1 LVHRRRIEIAVDL
14 VGEALEKD
22 WDRARLEKELSK
34 RYEEEDISPFRGL
47 ALPADIIDKEMSTLY
62 VVSKYGLGLDE
73 ETSQIFD
80 YERRLEKAAEII
92 MRKEPD
98 ARAKV
103 LELVGEI
110 NSNTLSR
117 IFRVV
122 FTAIILGFR
131 QEEDLIRLLHAAQQL
146 FPEEARTVKKYAR
159 FYIAFKVAEAIAKGD
174 VYDKLTKEALKQS
187 LALRLNLPK
196 ILPDD
201 DYIYTIAKE
210 VFNVNEKKLKNI
222 LKVKREK
229 EVR

>member
-1 LVHRRRIEIAVDL
+1 MVHRRRIEIAVDL